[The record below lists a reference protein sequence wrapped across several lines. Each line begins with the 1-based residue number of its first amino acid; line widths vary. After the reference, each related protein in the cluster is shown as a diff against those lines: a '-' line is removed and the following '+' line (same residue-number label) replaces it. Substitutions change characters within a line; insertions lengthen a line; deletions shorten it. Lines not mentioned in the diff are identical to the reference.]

1 MFICFAIYAEMRQSA
16 CDVGNH
22 MNFYCGFILSMLSP
36 VDAPVSEF
44 KRRGINGEN
53 VSQFEARKFAFMFA
67 MNKLGII
74 AAEVLIHHP
83 EELFH
88 YFRIARTVCI

>member
-1 MFICFAIYAEMRQSA
+1 
-16 CDVGNH
+16 
-22 MNFYCGFILSMLSP
+22 MLSP

-44 KRRGINGEN
+44 KRRGINVEN

-74 AAEVLIHHP
+74 AAEIIHIG
-83 EELFH
+83 EAKATCLL
-88 YFRIARTVCI
+88 RTNSDKVAKS